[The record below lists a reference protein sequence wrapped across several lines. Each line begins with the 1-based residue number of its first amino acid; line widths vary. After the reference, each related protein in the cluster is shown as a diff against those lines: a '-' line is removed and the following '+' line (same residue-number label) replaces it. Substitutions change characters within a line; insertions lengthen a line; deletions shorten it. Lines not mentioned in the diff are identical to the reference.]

1 MVIAAPRAQAGWM
14 KTMSRT
20 EVVEALRGQLLAVSD
35 DEHSICEL
43 AARRGIFCHGFAQW
57 SFTELKARHPT
68 IVRSRPR
75 VTPKELRD
83 LADRFQVARATA
95 RGTALACDT
104 QMQEGALQICKG
116 WDQWTSADLARF
128 YWELA
133 GEEIEVR
140 AEGAVLPAP

>member
-1 MVIAAPRAQAGWM
+1 M
-14 KTMSRT
+14 KTMTRT
-20 EVVEALRGQLLAVSD
+20 EVVEGLRRKLLAVAD
-35 DEHSICEL
+35 DEHSICDV
-43 AARRGIFCHGFAQW
+43 AASRGIFCHGFAQW
-57 SFTELKARHPT
+57 TFTQLKERHPT

-75 VTPKELRD
+75 VTPAELRD
-83 LADRFQVARATA
+83 LANRFQLARQTA

-128 YWELA
+128 YGELG

-140 AEGAVLPAP
+140 EEGAAKPAP